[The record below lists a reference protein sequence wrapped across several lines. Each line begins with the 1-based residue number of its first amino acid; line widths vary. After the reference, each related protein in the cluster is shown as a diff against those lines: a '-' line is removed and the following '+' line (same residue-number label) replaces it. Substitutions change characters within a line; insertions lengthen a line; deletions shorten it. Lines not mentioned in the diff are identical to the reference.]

1 MMDLQKVSQ
10 GRLPSA
16 KNIALIKNDRAF
28 QGFMEGVIMCTEQTY
43 EEAALEIAVKKEY
56 KTEYKGSYVDLI
68 SKIVEEL
75 LIEGKLNKL

>member
-1 MMDLQKVSQ
+1 
-10 GRLPSA
+10 
-16 KNIALIKNDRAF
+16 
-28 QGFMEGVIMCTEQTY
+28 MCTEQTY
-43 EEAALEIAVKKEY
+43 DEATLEIAVKKEY